1 MIQSDGPKVM
11 TVDAKQTIRTR
22 SVKLGRDLGD
32 KVEILS
38 GLNPAEP
45 WWRTRA
51 AHCTREL
58 KSKFNLSLPSPDEQT
73 TNHEHKRT
81 HCRNRGVE
89 GNRRRHRQTYE
100 TTQSY
105 RSRRA
110 FPDATLTARGARN
123 KQFSRVE
130 EWRRGRSKLYPLTKS
145 LKNTNTKE
153 IQIMKTKFYWVAL
166 LASAA

>member
-1 MIQSDGPKVM
+1 LATKWKSFP
-11 TVDAKQTIRTR
+11 ASTR
-22 SVKLGRDLGD
+22 
-32 KVEILS
+32 
-38 GLNPAEP
+38 LNP

-110 FPDATLTARGARN
+110 FPDATFTARGARN
-123 KQFSRVE
+123 KQFTRVAECVRSR
-130 EWRRGRSKLYPLTKS
+130 SQHYPEPKS
-145 LKNTNTKE
+145 HNNTK
-153 IQIMKTKFYWVAL
+153 K
-166 LASAA
+166 